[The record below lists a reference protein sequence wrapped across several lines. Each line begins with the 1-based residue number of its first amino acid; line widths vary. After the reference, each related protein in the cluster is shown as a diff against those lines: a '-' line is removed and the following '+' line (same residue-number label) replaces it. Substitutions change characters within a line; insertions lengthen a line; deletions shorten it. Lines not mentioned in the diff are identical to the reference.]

1 LGRTEEEAM
10 RPIDLEALRREAQ
23 SSPRGESYAHLE
35 SYEDKRVGVGA
46 RIKLE
51 EAQYFVEVVIPL
63 CRGEKVNIPKLE
75 KKTTLLKTLEKRGY
89 TLICEDDGSI
99 SCEIE
104 LPSKEIDSELVRL
117 AEAREL

>member
-1 LGRTEEEAM
+1 M
-10 RPIDLEALRREAQ
+10 RPIDLEALKREAR
-23 SSPRGESYAHLE
+23 SSPRGESYTHLE
-35 SYEDKRVGVGA
+35 SCEDKRVGVGA
-46 RIKLE
+46 RIKQE
-51 EAQYFVEVVIPL
+51 EVQYFVEVVIPL

-75 KKTTLLKTLEKRGY
+75 KKTTLLKALEKRGY

-104 LPSKEIDSELVRL
+104 LPRSEIDSELVRL